1 MSKKS
6 SLELFLRKYPNQWH
20 SYATDYKTKKQVS
33 SLLKKY
39 DKKEYTVINKPSSL
53 VIFQNNSPSVFIN
66 ETTNQIYF
74 EIKE

>member
-1 MSKKS
+1 MTKKS

-33 SLLKKY
+33 NLLKKY
-39 DKKEYTVINKPSSL
+39 NDKPFILINK
-53 VIFQNNSPSVFIN
+53 
-66 ETTNQIYF
+66 TTNQIYF